1 MTSGILTRS
10 RSIWTN
16 NYHFSV
22 FQKFLLPGKG
32 LCPLPG
38 ITILFSSPA
47 KRRGSR
53 PFWICGTIH
62 TLRLVFSRRL
72 CPLFGDFYTLLGKK
86 QVGVCL
92 AGGSNGTLKGEKRV
106 SVSQPGGEN
115 GTLRQKKRVS
125 VSQPEEINGTLKGR
139 KRVSVSQPGKEN
151 GTLRRK
157 KRVSVS
163 QP

>member
-16 NYHFSV
+16 DHNFSV

-32 LCPLPG
+32 PCPLPG

-53 PFWICGTIH
+53 PFRICGTIH

-72 CPLFGDFYTLLGKK
+72 CPLFGGFSYPLGEKASWGMPK
-86 QVGVCL
+86 RE
-92 AGGSNGTLKGEKRV
+92 AGSYLKGEKASCGMISRKAK
-106 SVSQPGGEN
+106 SYRKGGKASW
-115 GTLRQKKRVS
+115 GMTSRKAKS
-125 VSQPEEINGTLKGR
+125 YLKGGKASWGMTSR
-139 KRVSVSQPGKEN
+139 KAKSYP
-151 GTLRRK
+151 
-157 KRVSVS
+157 KREKAS
-163 QP
+163 

>member
-1 MTSGILTRS
+1 MSMTSGILTRS

-72 CPLFGDFYTLLGKK
+72 CPLFGDFHTLLGKK
-86 QVGVCL
+86 QVGVCQS
-92 AGGSNGTLKGEKRV
+92 GRQGHTQKVKKQVGVCQSGRQGHTQRV
-106 SVSQPGGEN
+106 
-115 GTLRQKKRVS
+115 KKQVG
-125 VSQPEEINGTLKGR
+125 V
-139 KRVSVSQPGKEN
+139 
-151 GTLRRK
+151 
-157 KRVSVS
+157 
-163 QP
+163 